1 MRMRLVGYARRPGSS
16 DDAEILIFK
25 YDLVYA
31 RIGLIS
37 GRCALRQ
44 RSSMRRGYQCDQA
57 ENKFVL
63 PIHNG
68 APCLLIYRG
77 EGKHYRPC

>member
-1 MRMRLVGYARRPGSS
+1 MRMRLVGGAGRPGSS

-31 RIGLIS
+31 RISLIG

-44 RSSMRRGYQCDQA
+44 RSTMRCGYQCGQA
-57 ENKFVL
+57 ENEFVL
-63 PIHNG
+63 PIDNG
-68 APCLLIYRG
+68 APWLQ
-77 EGKHYRPC
+77 